1 MTELNQAIQNI
12 RATLNIQDRRGN
24 PNAAFLLSRLPHVP
38 IRHNQFEDMVQDA
51 IRRGA

>member
-1 MTELNQAIQNI
+1 MTELNQAITNI

-24 PNAAFLLSRLPHVP
+24 PNAAFLLDRLPRTP
-38 IRHNQFEDMVQDA
+38 IRHNVFEDMVQDA